1 MILSEQEKEDILR
14 KYSDNTSEEVLRYL
28 RRHFPIGE
36 PTINIGDFK
45 PIMVSFEDGK
55 SYWLEGNKK
64 YLVNKIFGQI
74 EDNFPS
80 IDKSAIRRTIKKYL
94 DFFR

>member
-14 KYSDNTSEEVLRYL
+14 KYSDNTSEEVLRHL

-36 PTINIGDFK
+36 PTIKIGDFN
-45 PIMVSFEDGK
+45 PIMISFEDGK
-55 SYWLEGNKK
+55 SYWIDGNKK
-64 YLVNKIFGQI
+64 YLVNKIFTQI

-80 IDKSAIRRTIKKYL
+80 IDKSTIRRTIKKYL